1 KYGPFCS
8 TVLRA
13 PHPDGTT
20 PAFHTTTFTLDTER
34 THALRRLAR
43 TAGTTLHAPV
53 LTAYYRALTTLTGR
67 RDLVLGLAVT
77 GRDETTQDA
86 HHVFGPFA
94 EAVALRPTPPTDGG
108 LATDG
113 GLTTD
118 GEPAT
123 VGELPPPGFGEDL
136 RRIATESVT
145 ARTAGPLDLRT
156 PQGLPRTAQFF
167 FTFLDFTALG
177 TPPDTTLTLRADDT
191 GTELAPPPV
200 GTDVFLAV
208 RPSPNGEGLHV
219 TARASASAVSFEELT
234 VFARELSQQL
244 AEAPH
249 HDATTPAPPLD
260 AALIGYL

>member
-1 KYGPFCS
+1 TPP
-8 TVLRA
+8 VLRA

-20 PAFHTTTFTLDTER
+20 PAFHTTTFTLDTDR

-108 LATDG
+108 LA
-113 GLTTD
+113 TD

-219 TARASASAVSFEELT
+219 TARASELADSVSM
-234 VFARELSQQL
+234 
-244 AEAPH
+244 
-249 HDATTPAPPLD
+249 
-260 AALIGYL
+260 AALLLLERLSPLERSVFVLR